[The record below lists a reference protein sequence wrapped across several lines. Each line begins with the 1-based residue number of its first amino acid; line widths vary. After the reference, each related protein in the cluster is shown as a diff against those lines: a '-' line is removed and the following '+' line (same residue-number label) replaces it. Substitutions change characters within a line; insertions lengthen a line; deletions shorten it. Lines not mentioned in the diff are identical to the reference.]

1 MDKVKFAEF
10 LDYVLNYNFKEDVKC
25 IRPRVL
31 IKNTLISVIL
41 YTRDYGVIEYGD
53 FTHKEFK
60 KEFANTL
67 IKDEYID
74 KDKNPLDLVDEIT
87 KWEFYLNLTDG
98 YDVYSTVHLFDYTN
112 EGVKFIGEA
121 SMII

>member
-10 LDYVLNYNFKEDVKC
+10 LNYVLNYNFKEDVKC

-31 IKNTLISVIL
+31 IKNTQISVIL
-41 YTRDYGVIEYGD
+41 NIKDEGGIEYGD

-60 KEFANTL
+60 NEFINIL
-67 IKDEYID
+67 MKDEYID
-74 KDKNPLDLVDEIT
+74 KNRTPLELVDEIVS
-87 KWEFYLNLTDG
+87 WQFYLNLTDG
-98 YDVYSTVHLFDYTN
+98 YDVYSSVYLFDYMN
-112 EGVKFIGEA
+112 EGVKFIGEG